1 MDSFT
6 ELFKKQNMGELILVI
21 LMSIYLIM
29 GFKTPELIANIVD
42 NLVGKIV
49 IVVIVLF
56 LFINANPILAVLAAL
71 VAFDLMRRSSDT
83 TGFGRLGLGSLQAY
97 APTEQK
103 KMSQFTAFNQF
114 PYTLEQEV
122 VAKMAPIVR
131 SGTSLTPASYKPL
144 LDNLHDAS
152 PITGS
157 N

>member
-6 ELFKKQNMGELILVI
+6 ELFKKEHRGEFVLVI

-29 GFKTPELIANIVD
+29 GFKTPQLVANMVD

-49 IVVIVLF
+49 IVVIVIF
-56 LFINANPILAVLAAL
+56 LFIHTNPILAILAAL
-71 VAFDLMRRSSDT
+71 VAFDLMRRSSNAT
-83 TGFGRLGLGSLQAY
+83 GLGPLQAY

-131 SGTSLTPASYKPL
+131 SGSSLTPASYKPL
-144 LDNLHDAS
+144 LENLYDAS
-152 PITGS
+152 PINSS